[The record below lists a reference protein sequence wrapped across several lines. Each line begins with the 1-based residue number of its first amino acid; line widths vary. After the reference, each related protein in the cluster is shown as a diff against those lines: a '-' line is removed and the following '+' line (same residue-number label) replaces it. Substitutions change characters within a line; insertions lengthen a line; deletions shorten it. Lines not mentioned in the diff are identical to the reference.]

1 MLNEVNKIL
10 EHEHVKKSLK
20 VPFMTPADLECL
32 LEKIILVKIILKNLI
47 QRKKLSILLEVTHG
61 LHAVHLMHPKTNLVI
76 IEKKTVW
83 KSFVK
88 T

>member
-1 MLNEVNKIL
+1 MPNEVNKIL
-10 EHEHVKKSLK
+10 EHERVKKSLK
-20 VPFMTPADLECL
+20 VSFMIPAGLECF

-47 QRKKLSILLEVTHG
+47 KRKKLSILLQVTHG
-61 LHAVHLMHPKTNLVI
+61 LHAVHLMHQKINLVI

>member
-1 MLNEVNKIL
+1 MPNEVNKVL
-10 EHEHVKKSLK
+10 EHERVKKSLK
-20 VPFMTPADLECL
+20 VPFMIPAGLECF

-47 QRKKLSILLEVTHG
+47 KRKKLSILLQVTHG
-61 LHAVHLMHPKTNLVI
+61 LHAVHLMHQKINLVI